1 MEKYIKQLS
10 VFVENKD
17 GRLAAIT
24 AALADNKINISALSI
39 ADTTDFGILRLIAD
53 KPEEAV
59 NVLRSIGVTAK
70 ITKVLAVAMNDEPGG
85 LSDII
90 KAISEAGLTIEYM
103 YAFVGKIK
111 GRAVLVIR
119 VNDPEKVLGILEK
132 SGITV
137 LSDSEVCDL

>member
-85 LSDII
+85 LSEYNKSDIG
-90 KAISEAGLTIEYM
+90 S
-103 YAFVGKIK
+103 
-111 GRAVLVIR
+111 RA
-119 VNDPEKVLGILEK
+119 D
-132 SGITV
+132 
-137 LSDSEVCDL
+137 D